1 MALGNGLRLPSITST
16 RLVLLFSLALV
27 ALYNLAT
34 WKALG
39 TLITLQGAH
48 KLAFLASFGLFLWA
62 AITLLL
68 TLVSFRWTLKPAH
81 VARHSVTTVS

>member
-1 MALGNGLRLPSITST
+1 MLFYSYTRNRVMFYSSRGMFDMALGNGLRLPSITPT

-34 WKALG
+34 WEALG

-48 KLAFLASFGLFLWA
+48 KLAFSPRSRCFCGPR
-62 AITLLL
+62 
-68 TLVSFRWTLKPAH
+68 SPCC
-81 VARHSVTTVS
+81 

>member
-1 MALGNGLRLPSITST
+1 MALGNGLRLPSITPT

-27 ALYNLAT
+27 TLYNLAT

-48 KLAFLASFGLFLWA
+48 KLAFFASFGLFLWA
-62 AITLLL
+62 AITSTQAMITRILL
-68 TLVSFRWTLKPAH
+68 SKP
-81 VARHSVTTVS
+81 RKNGR